1 MKLAL
6 AQINPTVGDLRGN
19 TDRVFD
25 FARRADAQGADLVVF
40 PELCLSGYPPRD
52 LVNVTAFLDD
62 GEKRLRCLAE
72 KTRGL
77 RAGLI
82 VGYAGFD
89 LTSDPQQTSE
99 LRQAGNCAA
108 YLADGA
114 VVFRQQKML
123 LPTYDVFDDQRH
135 FSPATEQAVCT
146 VERRRIGI
154 TICEDAWN
162 DKQFWKPPLYARN
175 PVERRLYARD
185 PVEELAA
192 KGIDLLINISASPYH
207 MYKRG
212 LRLEMIRAAARR
224 HGVPIAMVN
233 QVGGNDHL
241 VFDGSSFAV
250 DAAGETA
257 ARADSFQEDLV
268 FWETEEPG
276 RAECL
281 RGKPWPAADSA
292 DEHEAVYDAL
302 VLGARD
308 YVRKCGF
315 GKAIVGLSGGI
326 DSALTVVIAADAL
339 GAENVTGVAMPGPYS
354 SAGSVIDAR
363 RTAQKLG
370 IRFEVLD
377 IGGVYR
383 CFESLLA
390 GLFQGTEPNVAEE
403 NLQARLRGNALMTL
417 SNKFGGMVLTTGN
430 KSELAVGYCTLYGD
444 MCGGLAVIS
453 DVPKTLVYRL
463 ARVANKRR
471 PGAISESV
479 LTKPPSAELR
489 PDQKDTDS
497 LSPYEVL
504 DPILQLYVEE
514 NCEAAK
520 IAERLGLPLDLVTG
534 VTRKVDR
541 NEYKRQQAAPGL
553 RVTSKAFGIGR
564 RFPIAQRFVR

>member
-52 LVNVTAFLDD
+52 LVNVTAFLED

-89 LTSDPQQTSE
+89 LTSDPRQTSE
-99 LRQAGNCAA
+99 PRQAGNCAA

-123 LPTYDVFDDQRH
+123 LPTYDVFDEQRH
-135 FSPATEQAVCT
+135 FAPATEQAVCT
-146 VERRRIGI
+146 VESRRIGI

-162 DKQFWKPPLYARN
+162 DKQFWKPPLYAR
-175 PVERRLYARD
+175 D
-185 PVEELAA
+185 PVEDLAA

-268 FWETEEPG
+268 FWETEEQG
-276 RAECL
+276 RAEGL
-281 RGKPWPAADSA
+281 RGKPWPAANSA
-292 DEHEAVYDAL
+292 AEHEAVYDAL

-383 CFESLLA
+383 GFESLLA

-463 ARVANKRR
+463 ARVANKRH

-497 LSPYEVL
+497 LPPYEVL

-520 IAERLGLPLDLVTG
+520 IAERLGLPFDLVTG

>member
-19 TDRVFD
+19 AGRVFD

-52 LVNVTAFLDD
+52 LVNVTAFLQD
-62 GEKRLRCLAE
+62 GEDRLQRLAE
-72 KTRGL
+72 LTRGL

-89 LTSDPQQTSE
+89 LASGP
-99 LRQAGNCAA
+99 RQAGNCAA

-114 VVFRQQKML
+114 IVFRQQKML
-123 LPTYDVFDDQRH
+123 LPTYDVFDEQRH
-135 FSPATEQAVCT
+135 FSPATEQSVC
-146 VERRRIGI
+146 VIGGRRVGI

-162 DKQFWKPPLYARN
+162 DKQFW
-175 PVERRLYARD
+175 ERPLYARD

-192 KGIDLLINISASPYH
+192 KGIDLLVNISASPYH

-224 HGVPIAMVN
+224 HGVPAVMVN

-250 DAAGETA
+250 DAAGSLA

-268 FWETEEPG
+268 FWEIGEPDRTG
-276 RAECL
+276 GMH
-281 RGKPWPAADSA
+281 GKQWPAADSA

-308 YVRKCGF
+308 YVHKCGF
-315 GKAIVGLSGGI
+315 RKAIVGISGGI
-326 DSALTVVIAADAL
+326 DSALTVVLATDAL

-363 RTAQKLG
+363 HTAQTLG

-377 IGGVYR
+377 INGACR
-383 CFESLLA
+383 SFESMLA
-390 GLFQGTEPNVAEE
+390 GLFQGTERNIAEE
-403 NLQARLRGNALMTL
+403 NLQARLRGNTLMTL
-417 SNKFGGMVLTTGN
+417 SNKFGGLVLTTGN

-453 DVPKTLVYRL
+453 DVPKTLVYSL

-471 PGAISESV
+471 PGAIAESV

-497 LSPYEVL
+497 LPPYEVL

-514 NCEAAK
+514 NFEAAK
-520 IAERLGLPLDLVTG
+520 IAEQLGLPLDLVTDI
-534 VTRKVDR
+534 TRKVDR

-564 RFPIAQRFVR
+564 RFPIAHRFVR